1 MIRYSKSKNVTT
13 AEKNLVVRYT
23 KLCLREK
30 AKKKYELRSRYGE
43 VTLAELQSQ
52 CHVSVK
58 FKGQTSYGWYEGIS
72 IDVYPLRRNL
82 TSFVEYRAF
91 DKDKIIGGSEACGL
105 SPTPEDGVLLIVA
118 HEVAHFVQLYCGPHT
133 RWLKD
138 KYRKPHGHGFQAI
151 YRGLRAEVVNP
162 RIAKQDPTA

>member
-1 MIRYSKSKNVTT
+1 MSHTKSKNVTT

-23 KLCLREK
+23 KLCLREI
-30 AKKKYELRSRYGE
+30 AKKKYELRSRHGE

-52 CHVSVK
+52 CQVSVK
-58 FKGQTSYGWYEGIS
+58 FKGQKSYGGSKGIT
-72 IDVYPLRRNL
+72 IDIYPLRWNR
-82 TSFVEYRAF
+82 TSFVEYPAF

-105 SPTPEDGVLLIVA
+105 SPTPEDGVLRIVA
-118 HEVAHFVQLYCGPHT
+118 HEVAHFVQRYCGPHT

-151 YRGLRAEVVNP
+151 YRRLRAEVVNP
-162 RIAKQDPTA
+162 RIAKQEQTA